1 MLYLKELNLE
11 DAAEEYAC
19 LQELPGENGFYNPCC
34 GLDYEEFVSTAIPRY
49 FETSKGVGLKPGYV
63 PDTWYLLWDD
73 DRAVGLFKLRHYLND
88 SLRNGGGHIGYGI
101 RKGYRG
107 RGYGT
112 RGLALTIEKARAV
125 IPEDEIYM
133 SVNKDNPASLKVML
147 NNGATIHHEDEQEY
161 YTRIK
166 L

>member
-1 MLYLKELNLE
+1 MLYLKEMNLE

-19 LQELPGENGFYNPCC
+19 LQELPRENGFYNPCC
-34 GLDYEEFVSTAIPRY
+34 GLDYETFVAKAMPDY
-49 FETSKGVGLKPGYV
+49 FNTSKGVGLRPGRV
-63 PDTWYLLWDD
+63 PETWYFLWDD
-73 DRAVGLFKLRHYLND
+73 DRAVDLFKLRHYLND
-88 SLRNGGGHIGYGI
+88 ALRNGGGHIGYGV
-101 RKGYRG
+101 RKGFRG

-112 RGLALTIEKARAV
+112 RGLALAVEKARAV
-125 IPEDEIYM
+125 IPEDEVYL

-147 NNGATIHHEDEQEY
+147 NNGATIHHEDELEY